1 MAFAPWKSQQS
12 QENWSMKKDLKKLR
26 QSIAEKKAAG
36 LAKNTELNAL
46 LAKDDATAEEQ
57 ARITALD
64 AEVTQ
69 LEADVSAIN
78 ADIEAE
84 EKRIKRSTI
93 FAPSAPAGS
102 GARSDEPN
110 PETTGGFRNLCE
122 FAYAVRRSVTG
133 GGVDTRLAAPS
144 NYQQNQ
150 GAANEGV
157 LVPVQFRE
165 DIWALA
171 FDPSDL
177 LGMVTPEPTN
187 SNAISIPKDE
197 TTPWGSTGVQ
207 AYWRAEAGQ
216 MTASKWTPTNTMV
229 QLHELYAFVLATQ
242 ELLDD
247 APRLQDRLTMQAAR
261 AIRWTASDA
270 IMWGDGNGKPLGFM
284 NAACLV
290 TQNKDGSQA
299 SNTIS
304 TTNILNMS
312 SRLLRYGIGKP
323 TWLANAD
330 TEPQLAAL
338 TIGNIPFFL
347 PNSQPGAS
355 PVYEGTVRGRPLMFT
370 EHCKSLTNKGDIVIA
385 DLSGYCLATKQGGG
399 VDFAASIHL
408 FFDYNIQAFRWTFR
422 LGGQP
427 YLSAAVSPANGSNTK
442 SHFVALQA
450 R

>member
-1 MAFAPWKSQQS
+1 
-12 QENWSMKKDLKKLR
+12 MKKDLKKLR
-26 QSIAEKKAAG
+26 QSLAEKKKAG
-36 LAKNTELNAL
+36 LAKTEELNGL
-46 LAKDDATAEEQ
+46 LAKDALSPEEQ
-57 ARITALD
+57 TRMAALD
-64 AEVTQ
+64 AEVNV
-69 LEADVSAIN
+69 LEADVSTLS
-78 ADIEAE
+78 ADIETE
-84 EKRIKRSTI
+84 EKRARRAGI
-93 FAPSAPAGS
+93 FLPAGM

-110 PETTGGFRNLCE
+110 PLTTGGFRNMAE
-122 FAYAVRRSVTG
+122 FGVAVRSAIMG
-133 GGVDTRLAAPS
+133 GGMDPRLAAPA

-150 GAANEGV
+150 GASSEGF
-157 LVPVQFRE
+157 LVPVEFRQN
-165 DIWALA
+165 IWELA
-171 FDPSDL
+171 FDPNDL

-197 TTPWGSTGVQ
+197 STPWGSTGVQ
-207 AYWRAEAGQ
+207 AYWRSEAGQ

-242 ELLDD
+242 EVLDD
-247 APRLQDRLTMQAAR
+247 APRLQDKLTTQAAR
-261 AIRWTASDA
+261 AIRWVASDA

-284 NAACLV
+284 NAPALV
-290 TQNKDGSQA
+290 TQTKESGQA
-299 SNTIS
+299 AS
-304 TTNILNMS
+304 TVVVNNILKMS
-312 SRLLRYGIGKP
+312 SRLLRYGIGRP
-323 TWLANAD
+323 VWLANSD
-330 TEPQLAAL
+330 TEPQLASL

-355 PVYEGTVRGRPLMFT
+355 AVYEGTVRGRPMMFT
-370 EHCKSLTNKGDIVIA
+370 EHCKSLTNLGDLVLA

-427 YLSAAVSPANGSNTK
+427 YLGAAVSPANGANTK